1 MGDSGVAIGNWVFPY
16 LLVLLVPPS
25 LYPSPPPYLPNSRLG
40 SHPPERMTLTGELL
54 QKRLNAPIQEDGF
67 STIDLRQLDIDL
79 TPENAEFRDQ
89 FYQRLRS
96 SINRSNKPL
105 GIDLSQSLIQGEF
118 KASEIGLQ
126 TPLAGEALSSLFT
139 SVERGLQEDPRLAQL
154 SNSQLQAGIIP
165 YVTVLRGSIKLV
177 DRNLVQGWIFPTLS
191 FCNACRHPAL
201 LLSNRVTSQKLVLV
215 VS

>member
-1 MGDSGVAIGNWVFPY
+1 MGDSGVAIGNWVFPD

-54 QKRLNAPIQEDGF
+54 QKRLNAPIQEYGF

-105 GIDLSQSLIQGEF
+105 GIDLSQSLIQG
-118 KASEIGLQ
+118 
-126 TPLAGEALSSLFT
+126 
-139 SVERGLQEDPRLAQL
+139 
-154 SNSQLQAGIIP
+154 
-165 YVTVLRGSIKLV
+165 
-177 DRNLVQGWIFPTLS
+177 
-191 FCNACRHPAL
+191 
-201 LLSNRVTSQKLVLV
+201 
-215 VS
+215 